1 MVLSGV
7 SAAHALCCGHGDQ
20 RAALAMDAC
29 MALTLA
35 LIAVSWL
42 VFCARMPAPAAYLS
56 LLVDRQCTTCSSATE
71 HRHAAGEG

>member
-1 MVLSGV
+1 
-7 SAAHALCCGHGDQ
+7 
-20 RAALAMDAC
+20 MDAR

-35 LIAVSWL
+35 LIALSWL